1 MEIDYRLIEFAT
13 VDELRQRAR
22 SILQVLLPVSDNA
35 QRRSLLDAFAE
46 RVVGPGMWDVRDGEK
61 SDWRTTMR
69 RVREAGDWLKE
80 EMVASLDAEDLND
93 TAGALKNE
101 LAIVDREVRQSLL
114 YCLAQARSNGLV

>member
-13 VDELRQRAR
+13 VDELRQKAR

-35 QRRSLLDAFAE
+35 RRRSLLDAFAE

-93 TAGALKNE
+93 TAGVLKNE

>member
-13 VDELRQRAR
+13 VDELRQKAR

-35 QRRSLLDAFAE
+35 LRRSLLDAFAE
-46 RVVGPGMWDVRDGEK
+46 RVVGPGMWDVRDGETP
-61 SDWRTTMR
+61 DWRTTMR
-69 RVREAGDWLKE
+69 RVKEAGDWLKE
-80 EMVASLDAEDLND
+80 EMVASLDVEHLDD

>member
-1 MEIDYRLIEFAT
+1 
-13 VDELRQRAR
+13 
-22 SILQVLLPVSDNA
+22 
-35 QRRSLLDAFAE
+35 
-46 RVVGPGMWDVRDGEK
+46 MWDVRDGEK